1 LTPVSCLIP
10 PLLGV
15 MVDASKVN
23 AFASTHFFTMAIA
36 EESWALA
43 LKATQSIAKKVI
55 ILFRMI

>member
-1 LTPVSCLIP
+1 
-10 PLLGV
+10 
-15 MVDASKVN
+15 
-23 AFASTHFFTMAIA
+23 MAIA